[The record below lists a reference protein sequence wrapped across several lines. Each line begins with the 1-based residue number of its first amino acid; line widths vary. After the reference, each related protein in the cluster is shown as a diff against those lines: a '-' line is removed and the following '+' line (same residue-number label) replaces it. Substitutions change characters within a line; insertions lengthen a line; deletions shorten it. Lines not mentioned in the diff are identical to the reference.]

1 MSRERGSGAGD
12 VTLAFLLGA
21 AVGAGLALLFA
32 PAPGRETRELLGQKA
47 RAGQDKAAGLAK
59 DAWGRQRDTLV
70 TALERGTE
78 AFQRARDQ
86 ARDKEPV

>member
-1 MSRERGSGAGD
+1 MSERASGGGD
-12 VTLAFLLGA
+12 VTLAFLIGA

-32 PAPGRETRELLGQKA
+32 PAAGRETRELLGQKA
-47 RAGQDKAAGLAK
+47 REGQGKATEIAK
-59 DAWGRQRDTLV
+59 EAWSRQRDTVV

-86 ARDKEPV
+86 ARDKETV

>member
-1 MSRERGSGAGD
+1 MSRESRSGAGE
-12 VTLAFLLGA
+12 VTVAFLLGA

-47 RAGQDKAAGLAK
+47 RHGQDKAAGLAK
-59 DAWGRQRDTLV
+59 ETWGRQRDTLI

-78 AFQRARDQ
+78 AFQRARGE
-86 ARDKEPV
+86 ARDKETV